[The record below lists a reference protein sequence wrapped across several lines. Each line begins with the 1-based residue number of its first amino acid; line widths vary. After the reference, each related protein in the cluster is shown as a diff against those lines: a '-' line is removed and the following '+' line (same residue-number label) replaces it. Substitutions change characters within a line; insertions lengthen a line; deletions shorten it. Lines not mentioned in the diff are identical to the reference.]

1 MSYSRDERLAL
12 CALLEETGPDAPT
25 LCEGWTTGDLA
36 AHLVLRERRPDAAA
50 GVLGGPLAGY
60 TARVQRRIRARTSF
74 PELVQAVRSG
84 PPRLSVLALPGVD
97 DLANAVEFFVH
108 HEDVRRA
115 VPGWEPRELSS
126 GESGMLWH
134 RLRRARF
141 MLRKAPVGVE
151 LARDDIGAGG
161 NDQAYR
167 ITARNATPAVTVIGS
182 PAELTMWV
190 MGRTSAARV
199 RMDGTRAAVTKLAGA
214 NVRLAAHLPL
224 EPGQLVVHVRS
235 GIPGR
240 LRRGHRLDVGPGQRP
255 AVAGLADLAL
265 GLLAGDLPAGPGH
278 LDGHGDR
285 ADHQRRDHQRGH
297 GVNDETD
304 HRADDQE
311 RDQYA
316 GRDGDDL
323 EPAHPPHPPLT
334 QESSVEILPDFA
346 PPRRRSEPGIL
357 RGAAGIL

>member
-151 LARDDIGAGG
+151 LARDDIVAGG
-161 NDQAYR
+161 DGRAYR

-199 RMDGTRAAVTKLAGA
+199 RMDGTRAAVAKLSGA
-214 NVRLAAHLPL
+214 NVRLAAHL
-224 EPGQLVVHVRS
+224 
-235 GIPGR
+235 
-240 LRRGHRLDVGPGQRP
+240 
-255 AVAGLADLAL
+255 AL
-265 GLLAGDLPAGPGH
+265 
-278 LDGHGDR
+278 
-285 ADHQRRDHQRGH
+285 
-297 GVNDETD
+297 
-304 HRADDQE
+304 
-311 RDQYA
+311 
-316 GRDGDDL
+316 
-323 EPAHPPHPPLT
+323 
-334 QESSVEILPDFA
+334 
-346 PPRRRSEPGIL
+346 
-357 RGAAGIL
+357 